1 MEKNMK
7 GEMSHGEIQKYF
19 GLTSVWETV
28 TEKGWILVFSEEVK
42 KCFFGFH
49 GNGIMEIVYFRDD
62 IEYIAHAINAL
73 RKLAHGKYTNEEIKT
88 KFGKAEYK
96 GLL

>member
-1 MEKNMK
+1 MEIKKIMK
-7 GEMSHGEIQKYF
+7 SDDIKDYLECSSEWAVI
-19 GLTSVWETV
+19 
-28 TEKGWILVFSEEVK
+28 TENKWALVFSEEVK